1 MPGLAD
7 IAGGAAGGATMGPWG
22 MAAGALSSFLP
33 MLLGGGVNRQQN
45 QYRDQIMKLLSSQNL
60 GQQTGNLYNQFL
72 QSPAYAQAQ
81 RGAIQGGNQMQT
93 SLNRALGNRGLATSG
108 IGAIAPS
115 LAGAAAGNMQN
126 QIRTGAYNQ
135 AQDLIR
141 QQVEQLMTLG
151 PQRHAG
157 NELFASGLNAFS
169 PMLQNYFNGGGG
181 GGGGGNG
188 GGGQFDPQQF
198 VRGMPWVPRK

>member
-1 MPGLAD
+1 MASGLGAL
-7 IAGGAAGGATMGPWG
+7 AGGAAAGPIGWGALAG
-22 MAAGALSSFLP
+22 GALSSFLP

-135 AQDLIR
+135 AGNQAQDLIR
-141 QQVEQLMTLG
+141 QQVQALQGLG
-151 PQRHAG
+151 PPIHAG
-157 NELFASGLNAFS
+157 SELAGAGLSSFT
-169 PMLQNYFNGGGG
+169 PMLMQFLNQYGGRGG
-181 GGGGGNG
+181 LPYAKPHAANDPGAGGIYG
-188 GGGQFDPQQF
+188 
-198 VRGMPWVPRK
+198 